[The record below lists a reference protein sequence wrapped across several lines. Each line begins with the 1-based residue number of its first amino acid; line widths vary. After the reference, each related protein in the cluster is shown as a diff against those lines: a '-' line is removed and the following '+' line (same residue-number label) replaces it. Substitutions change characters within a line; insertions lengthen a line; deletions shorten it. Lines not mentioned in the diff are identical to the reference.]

1 MEFDE
6 GYYFGLGVFE
16 TMYVHEGRCVMAE
29 RHIDRMTS
37 SLEALGIANR
47 ISTEDLDRIVSDG
60 DLDGMVLKVCVSDK
74 NIDIS
79 TRQFAYTVEDYRDGF
94 RLCYSSVMRNET
106 SIFTYIKSLQYG
118 DNITEKRKAI
128 SLGFDEPVFLNSKGE
143 ICEGATSNIFFC
155 KDGRMFTPPMS
166 CGLLPGIM
174 RDRIME
180 RHDVTM
186 SVIRPEEISDFNSCF
201 VTNSVFGIMPV
212 RSLGETSFDNIDIPT
227 RLQSEYIEDMRNGL

>member
-16 TMYVHEGRCVMAE
+16 TMYVHDGRCVMAE
-29 RHIDRMTS
+29 RHIERMVS
-37 SLEALGIANR
+37 SLESLGIANR
-47 ISTEDLDRIVSDG
+47 ISAEDLDRIVSDG
-60 DLDGMVLKVCVSDK
+60 ELDGMVLKVCVSDK

-79 TRQFAYTVEDYRDGF
+79 SRHFAYTEEDYRDGF
-94 RLCYSSVMRNET
+94 MLCYSSVTRNET
-106 SIFTYIKSLQYG
+106 SFFTYIKSLQYG

-155 KDGRMFTPPMS
+155 REEHIFTPRMS

-180 RHDVTM
+180 KHDVTI
-186 SVIRPEEISDFNSCF
+186 SVIRPEEVSSFDSCF
-201 VTNSVFGIMPV
+201 ITNSVFGIMPV
-212 RSLGETSFDNIDIPT
+212 RSLGEVSFEDMQISSE
-227 RLQSEYIEDMRNGL
+227 LQSEYIEDMRNGL